1 MLRWQLTLSITTIHQ
16 MKSIVLFAVFL
27 LTLGF
32 TVPHAEAQS
41 LPEPRQSPLGLSR
54 TMLGDTYV
62 KVIYGRPYVRDRQ
75 IFGSLVPYGEV
86 WRTGAN
92 ESTEITLTGDVF
104 FDSTPLP
111 AGTYSVFTVPGP
123 DEWTVIL
130 NSQLGLWGSY
140 AYNSAFDVLRTR
152 VPVKR
157 TADKSEIF
165 TISLDKQD
173 EENVLLIMEWE
184 RTRVELP
191 IRK

>member
-1 MLRWQLTLSITTIHQ
+1 

>member
-1 MLRWQLTLSITTIHQ
+1 
-16 MKSIVLFAVFL
+16 MKSFVLFAIFL
-27 LTLGF
+27 LTMSF
-32 TVPHAEAQS
+32 TLPAAEAQS

-75 IFGSLVPYGEV
+75 IFGSLVPFGEV

-92 ESTEITLTGDVF
+92 ESTEITLTGDVY
-104 FDSTPLP
+104 FDSRPLP
-111 AGTYSVFTVPGP
+111 AGTYSIFTIPGP
-123 DEWTVIL
+123 DEWVVIV

-140 AYNSAFDVLRTR
+140 AYNATHDVLRTR
-152 VPVKR
+152 VPVQQ
-157 TADKSEIF
+157 TADRSEIF

-173 EENVLLIMEWE
+173 EESALLIFEWE